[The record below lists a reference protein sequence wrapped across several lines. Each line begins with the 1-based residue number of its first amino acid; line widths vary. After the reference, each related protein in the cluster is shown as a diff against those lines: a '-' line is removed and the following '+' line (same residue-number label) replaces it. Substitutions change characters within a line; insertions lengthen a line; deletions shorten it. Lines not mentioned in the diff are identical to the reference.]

1 MADGSFHI
9 PRGFGFFFDW
19 FLTGL
24 KRKGA
29 VISGGKAA
37 PAGSHMMKEERR
49 KRKRKGFMIL
59 ELIIVVAIIGVLAAM
74 AVPNLTGLTDEAKV
88 ARIRSDISTL
98 GTAAEVYYVK
108 NGAYPA
114 SLDSLV
120 GSKEEGYLKKVPEPP
135 DKTVTYEM
143 KEKGEVVASFKGKTY
158 SSFGTV
164 T

>member
-1 MADGSFHI
+1 
-9 PRGFGFFFDW
+9 
-19 FLTGL
+19 
-24 KRKGA
+24 
-29 VISGGKAA
+29 
-37 PAGSHMMKEERR
+37 MKEERR

-98 GTAAEVYYVK
+98 GTAAEMYYV
-108 NGAYPA
+108 YPA

-120 GSKEEGYLKKVPEPP
+120 GSREEGYLKKVPEPP

>member
-1 MADGSFHI
+1 
-9 PRGFGFFFDW
+9 
-19 FLTGL
+19 
-24 KRKGA
+24 
-29 VISGGKAA
+29 
-37 PAGSHMMKEERR
+37 MMKEER
-49 KRKRKGFMIL
+49 RKRKGFMIL

-98 GTAAEVYYVK
+98 GTAAEMYYVK

-120 GSKEEGYLKKVPEPP
+120 GSREEGYLKKVPEPP

>member
-1 MADGSFHI
+1 
-9 PRGFGFFFDW
+9 
-19 FLTGL
+19 
-24 KRKGA
+24 
-29 VISGGKAA
+29 
-37 PAGSHMMKEERR
+37 MKEERR

-74 AVPNLTGLTDEAKV
+74 AVPGLTDEAKV

-98 GTAAEVYYVK
+98 GTAAEMYYVK
-108 NGAYPA
+108 NGVYPA

-120 GSKEEGYLKKVPEPP
+120 GSSEEGYLKKVPEPP

>member
-1 MADGSFHI
+1 
-9 PRGFGFFFDW
+9 
-19 FLTGL
+19 
-24 KRKGA
+24 
-29 VISGGKAA
+29 
-37 PAGSHMMKEERR
+37 MMKEERR

-108 NGAYPA
+108 NGVYPA

-120 GSKEEGYLKKVPEPP
+120 GSREEGYLKKVPEPP

>member
-1 MADGSFHI
+1 MVLSI
-9 PRGFGFFFDW
+9 LSREVGFFFDW
-19 FLTGL
+19 FLRGS

-37 PAGSHMMKEERR
+37 SAGSHIMKEERR

-59 ELIIVVAIIGVLAAM
+59 ELIIVVAIIGVLAAI

-98 GTAAEVYYVK
+98 GTAAEMYYVK

-120 GSKEEGYLKKVPEPP
+120 GSREEGYLKKVPEPP

>member
-1 MADGSFHI
+1 
-9 PRGFGFFFDW
+9 
-19 FLTGL
+19 
-24 KRKGA
+24 
-29 VISGGKAA
+29 
-37 PAGSHMMKEERR
+37 
-49 KRKRKGFMIL
+49 MIL
-59 ELIIVVAIIGVLAAM
+59 ELIIVVAIIGVLAA
-74 AVPNLTGLTDEAKV
+74 LTGLTDEAKV

-98 GTAAEVYYVK
+98 GTAAEMYYVK
-108 NGAYPA
+108 NGVYPA

-120 GSKEEGYLKKVPEPP
+120 GSREEGYLKKVPEPP